1 VSETV
6 RTRLLESHRPTLQR
20 VYDCADVVSSGWSDD
35 RPTDR
40 TEVVPP
46 FRALLRKASA
56 LEALAVAWAES
67 LTYAG
72 YELPARPVPNPPYV
86 VVTSV
91 GVVLRATVSEGRLV
105 ATLRTFDVSP
115 YERVGVLPDG
125 LVVERR

>member
-1 VSETV
+1 MSETV
-6 RTRLLESHRPTLQR
+6 RTRLLEAHRPTLKR
-20 VYDCADVVSSGWSDD
+20 VYDCADVVSSGWNDD

-46 FRALLRKASA
+46 FRALLRKESA

-105 ATLRTFDVSP
+105 ATLRAFDVSP